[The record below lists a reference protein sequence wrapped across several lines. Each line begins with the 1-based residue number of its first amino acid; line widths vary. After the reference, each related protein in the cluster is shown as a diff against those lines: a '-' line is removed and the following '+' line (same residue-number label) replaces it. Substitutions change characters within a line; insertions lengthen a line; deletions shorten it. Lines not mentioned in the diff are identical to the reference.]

1 MINTLEQLD
10 LSQQYSYADYLTWQ
24 FSERIEL
31 LKGYIKRMA
40 APNAYHQKIAVE
52 ITRQF
57 GNFFYKSHCQLFVA
71 PFDVRLYNRKK
82 SELQAKEVFT
92 VVQPDLCVVCDK
104 GKLDTRGCN
113 GSPDFII
120 EILSPSSSKIDLQDK
135 FALYQETGV
144 VEYWVVFPMDKL
156 IQQFVL
162 VNEKYELHA
171 VYNDKDMAT
180 SFLFPEL
187 KVNLEDV
194 FEEM

>member
-1 MINTLEQLD
+1 MINTIEQLD
-10 LSQQYSYADYLTWQ
+10 LSKQYSYADYLTWQ
-24 FSERIEL
+24 FAERIEL
-31 LKGYIKRMA
+31 LKGYIKKMA
-40 APNAYHQKIAVE
+40 APNVYHQKISRELALS
-52 ITRQF
+52 IGTYLR
-57 GNFFYKSHCQLFVA
+57 KSPCQLFLA

-82 SELQAKEVFT
+82 SELEAKDVFT

-104 GKLDTRGCN
+104 EKLDTRGCN
-113 GSPDFII
+113 GSPDFIV
-120 EILSPSSSKIDLQDK
+120 EIISPSSSKIDLQDK

-171 VYNDKDMAT
+171 VYNDKDTAT

-187 KVNLEDV
+187 NVNLEDV
-194 FEEM
+194 FEEI

>member
-10 LSQQYSYADYLTWQ
+10 FSQQYSYADYLTWQ

-40 APNAYHQKIAVE
+40 APNVYHQRIAVE

-57 GNFFYKSHCQLFVA
+57 GNFFHKSHCQLFAA

-135 FALYQETGV
+135 FVLYQETGV
-144 VEYWVVFPMDKL
+144 AEYWIVFPMDKL

-187 KVNLEDV
+187 NVNLEDV